1 MHGARMGHFL
11 QTTLPFFALDK
22 LDKHKPQD
30 TESDATASAKNHSNQ
45 KYGTENAKL
54 NAVELVFKFGNPGSD

>member
-22 LDKHKPQD
+22 LDKQKPQD

-54 NAVELVFKFGNPGSD
+54 NAV